1 MGTDVFYPIMNRLLT
16 FPLVTVASINGHCFA
31 GGMLIALSC
40 DYRLMTTGKG
50 WMSMNEVSCP
60 LH

>member
-1 MGTDVFYPIMNRLLT
+1 MNRLLT
-16 FPLVTVASINGHCFA
+16 FPLITVASINGHCFA

-50 WMSMNEVSCP
+50 WMSMNEVSFLIS
-60 LH
+60 LHN